1 VTDYCTTG
9 DLARR
14 LGVPVWAVRRA
25 ADRELTDPPRRA
37 AGYRLLAPEEA
48 ARVEQA
54 LRDAGRVAVPTDR

>member
-14 LGVPVWAVRRA
+14 LGVPVWTVRRA
-25 ADRELTDPPRRA
+25 ADRELSDPPRRA
-37 AGYRLLAPEEA
+37 AGYRLLEPAEA

-54 LRDAGRVAVPTDR
+54 LRDAGRIDVPNDR